1 MSSSVAVTHPPAA
14 LGRWANLNQTNNMKS
29 KATIIA
35 IAAAL
40 IAGSAV
46 AQPSPAPPAPP
57 TPPVPPQPG
66 NPGDRHDHDKGPKV
80 PVTFLGVET
89 STVPRV
95 VSEQLGLARGFG
107 LVVDYVVPDGPAAAA
122 GLQASDILK
131 LLNDQILMEPDQLAK
146 LIRSYPDGT
155 TVTFTVLRKGQEQKI
170 PVKLGKKEISQRH
183 MGDFHMPEN
192 FMMGDM
198 DFGGMEDKINE
209 WRENFQGANKDV
221 VEKMVVKAHEE
232 AERAREHAREAGE
245 RAREQ
250 AQQAGERARELAQR
264 ESERGREEAQRARD
278 EGKRARDE
286 AKRVRDETLRN
297 RGQIQVSGTGANG
310 MSSTRIDLG
319 KAQIVF
325 SDDKGELRLDN
336 NDGKKILT
344 AKDPQGR
351 LLFSG
356 PVETKEDIDKIPADV
371 RDRFNKLQQND
382 LPSISNPPQPN
393 DDNDSDDSDEDEGR
407 STVEQVRLEPFWAAL
422 SV

>member
-1 MSSSVAVTHPPAA
+1 MNLTDH
-14 LGRWANLNQTNNMKS
+14 LNQTNNMKS

-35 IAAAL
+35 IAAAF

-46 AQPSPAPPAPP
+46 AQPAPAPPAPP
-57 TPPVPPQPG
+57 APPVPPQP
-66 NPGDRHDHDKGPKV
+66 NIPGDRHEHDKAPKV

-122 GLQASDILK
+122 GLQSSDILK
-131 LLNDQILMEPDQLAK
+131 MLNDQILMEPDQLAK

-170 PVKLGKKEISQRH
+170 SVKLGKKEVSERH
-183 MGDFHMPEN
+183 MGDFHMPDN

-198 DFGGMEDKINE
+198 DFGDLEDKINE
-209 WRENFQGANKDV
+209 WKENFQGVNTDV
-221 VEKMVVKAHEE
+221 IQKAVVKAHEE
-232 AERAREHAREAGE
+232 AEKAREKAREEGQ
-245 RAREQ
+245 R
-250 AQQAGERARELAQR
+250 AGERARELAQR
-264 ESERGREEAQRARD
+264 EAERARD
-278 EGKRARDE
+278 QAERVREQAQRVRE
-286 AKRVRDETLRN
+286 QAQRVRDEALRN
-297 RGQIQVSGTGANG
+297 KGQIQVNGTDANG
-310 MSSTRIDLG
+310 MSSTRIDIG

-371 RDRFNKLQQND
+371 RERFNKLQQND
-382 LPSISNPPQPN
+382 LPAISNPSQPN
-393 DDNDSDDSDEDEGR
+393 EDNDSDDSDEDEGR
-407 STVEQVRLEPFWAAL
+407 PTVQQVRLEPFWAVL

>member
-1 MSSSVAVTHPPAA
+1 
-14 LGRWANLNQTNNMKS
+14 MKS

-46 AQPSPAPPAPP
+46 AQPAPAPPMPP
-57 TPPVPPQPG
+57 APPVPPQPG
-66 NPGDRHDHDKGPKV
+66 IPGDRHEHDKAPKV

-89 STVPRV
+89 SSVPRV

-122 GLQASDILK
+122 GLQSSDILK
-131 LLNDQILMEPDQLAK
+131 MLNDQILMEPDQLAK

-170 PVKLGKKEISQRH
+170 SVKLGKKEVSERH

-198 DFGGMEDKINE
+198 DFGDLEDKINE
-209 WRENFQGANKDV
+209 WKENFQGVNTDV
-221 VEKMVVKAHEE
+221 IQKAVVKAHEE
-232 AERAREHAREAGE
+232 AEKAREKAREEGQRAGE

-250 AQQAGERARELAQR
+250 AQRVREQAQR
-264 ESERGREEAQRARD
+264 VREQAQ
-278 EGKRARDE
+278 
-286 AKRVRDETLRN
+286 RVRDQALRN
-297 RGQIQVSGTGANG
+297 KGEIQISGTDANG
-310 MSSTRIDLG
+310 MSSTRIDIG

-382 LPSISNPPQPN
+382 LPAISNPPQPN
-393 DDNDSDDSDEDEGR
+393 ENNDSDSDDSDEDEGR
-407 STVEQVRLEPFWAAL
+407 PTVQQVRLEPFWAVL